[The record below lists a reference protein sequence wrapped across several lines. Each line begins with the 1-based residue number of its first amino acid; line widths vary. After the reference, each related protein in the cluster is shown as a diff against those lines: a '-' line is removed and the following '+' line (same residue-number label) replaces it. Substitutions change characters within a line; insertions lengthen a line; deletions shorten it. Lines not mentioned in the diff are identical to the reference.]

1 MILPN
6 FILRQTANQQF
17 KHSGIDSPKDCLDKK
32 HFENYPYKVD
42 YQYNSRGYRDQEWP
56 DDLTNVVWCFG
67 DSFTVGL
74 GSPRE
79 RTWTYLLQNK
89 LNQRTINVS
98 MDGAS
103 NNWISR
109 KTKDLF
115 SALTPKVV
123 VLHWSYLHRRESTS
137 HSYVEDYIN
146 KEWVDFYNCIKDSSW
161 PPCDRRQDFKK
172 LSESIQQE
180 IQTKHYTKDL
190 ERWLKDDIVNLV
202 DDEHLRSFCS
212 LNPKDGEVE
221 DFNNTIE
228 CIESVEAA
236 KPVDTMLIHSFI
248 PYFHGTK
255 GNDPLMLKTMDHLKI
270 KGYAHTPLLDI
281 LDLARDGHHYDYKTA
296 KRLISTI
303 LELLPQ

>member
-1 MILPN
+1 MILPS
-6 FILRQTANQQF
+6 FILRQTANQQL
-17 KHSGIDSPKDCLDKK
+17 KHSGIDSLKSCLDKE
-32 HFENYPYKVD
+32 HFKNYPYEVD

-56 DDLTNVVWCFG
+56 DDLTNVVWCIG

-79 RTWTYLLQNK
+79 RTWPYLLENK

-103 NNWISR
+103 NNWIAR

-115 SALTPKVV
+115 TEITPSLVI
-123 VLHWSYLHRRESTS
+123 LHWSYLHRREITT

-146 KEWVDFYNCIKDSSW
+146 KEWVNFYNCVKDSSW
-161 PPCDRRQDFKK
+161 PACDHRQDFKN

-180 IQTKHYTKDL
+180 IWTKHYTTDL
-190 ERWLKDDIVNLV
+190 ERWLNPNIATIV

-212 LNPKDGEVE
+212 LDPKDGEIE
-221 DFNNTIE
+221 DYNNTIE
-228 CIESVEAA
+228 CIESVESV
-236 KPVDTMLIHSFI
+236 KPAGTTIIHSFI

-255 GNDPLMLKTMDHLKI
+255 GNDPLMLRTMAHLELKE
-270 KGYAHTPLLDI
+270 YTHTPLLEI
-281 LDLARDGHHYDYKTA
+281 LDLARDSHHYDYKTA
-296 KRLISTI
+296 KKLVAMIVN
-303 LELLPQ
+303 LLP